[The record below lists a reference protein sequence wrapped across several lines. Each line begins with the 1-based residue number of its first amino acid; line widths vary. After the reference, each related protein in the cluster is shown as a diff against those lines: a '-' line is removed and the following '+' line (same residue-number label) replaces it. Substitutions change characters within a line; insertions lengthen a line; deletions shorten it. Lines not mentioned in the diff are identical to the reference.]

1 MILNIRKI
9 LFIYRLGLKRTT
21 YRNLLLVIRYLLN
34 KNIFRKN
41 LPGALILGVTYR
53 CQCNCSYCS
62 IGRYPI
68 LPNSELTTEEIK
80 TIIAESVVLGIP
92 KINFFGGEP
101 LIRNDLL
108 ELISYAAQKGIFVFL
123 DTNGYLLE
131 RKTAFLLKKAG
142 ISAIAVNINSRL
154 KSDTVVPEE
163 SAENMFIRIAPLIG
177 YCREERIPCVISV
190 YVNKNILKSEEL
202 LRIINLS
209 KRNRAAGVRLLLP
222 MRCGKL
228 LEDNDFFSE
237 TELQKVYG
245 LIDNYFVYQ
254 ESILYGIE
262 NKRRICEARLKNTI
276 YISPYGDVQFCYTI
290 PFSFGN
296 LRSRRLTDIMQSLY
310 AHELFEVAPKNE
322 CPMNDSV
329 FRKKSEE
336 FKLKNEN
343 KNLKYLYS

>member
-1 MILNIRKI
+1 MIRHLRKI
-9 LFIYRLGLKRTT
+9 LFIYRLACKTTT
-21 YRNLLLVIRYLLN
+21 YRNLLLVSRFLLN
-34 KNIFRKN
+34 RKILHKN
-41 LPGALILGVTYR
+41 LPGALIFGVTYR

-62 IGRYPI
+62 VGRYPV
-68 LPNSELTTEEIK
+68 LPNNELSAEEIK
-80 TIIAESVVLGIP
+80 TIIAEAVELGIP

-101 LIRNDLL
+101 LMRNDLL
-108 ELISYAAQKGIFVFL
+108 ELISCAAEKGMFVFL

-142 ISAIAVNINSRL
+142 ISTIAVNINSKL
-154 KSDTVVPEE
+154 KSATAGPEG
-163 SAENMFIRIAPLIG
+163 SAEKMFRRIAPLIG
-177 YCREERIPCVISV
+177 YCREEKIPCVISV
-190 YVNKNILKSEEL
+190 YVNKDILKSGEL

-209 KRNRAAGVRLLLP
+209 KRSKAAGVRLLLP
-222 MRCGKL
+222 MRCGNL

-237 TELQKVYG
+237 AESQKVYA

-254 ESILYGIE
+254 ESILYGVE
-262 NKRRICEARLKNTI
+262 NNRRICEARLKNTI
-276 YISPYGDVQFCYTI
+276 YISPYGDVQFCYTV

-296 LRSRRLTDIMQSLY
+296 LRNRHLTDIIQSVY
-310 AHELFEVAPKNE
+310 AHELFEAAPENE